1 MKIRNGFVSNS
12 SSSSF
17 ILGFKGDFYNVVPKE
32 LEKLL
37 KDFDLYSKK
46 NLDMLTKK
54 VQEDVCES
62 MSEYKRRIITWLKEE
77 ADFWFRNLD
86 KDSYSAEL
94 RAKWKQ
100 EDPKGYEEHEKRM
113 QEIVDNPILV
123 AEKVIQNPDDAWNFS
138 GKVLYAPDFLKDGYK
153 VCGFDL
159 EYSGD
164 YADEHKYPY
173 WKELHKLTEELA
185 YKIGSKYDCDELI
198 IDTNKVKLKKVY

>member
-17 ILGFKGDFYNVVPKE
+17 ILGYKGDFYNVVPKE

-62 MSEYKRRIITWLKEE
+62 MSEYKRRVITRLKEE
-77 ADFWFRNLD
+77 AEFWFRDLD
-86 KDSYSAEL
+86 DYSKEL
-94 RAKWKQ
+94 RAKWKL
-100 EDPKGYEEHEKRM
+100 EDPKGFDEHEKRM
-113 QEIVDNPILV
+113 QEIIDNPILV

-138 GKVLYAPDFLKDGYK
+138 GKILSSPEYLKEKYK
-153 VCGFDL
+153 VCTFDL

-164 YADEHKYPY
+164 YADENKYPY
-173 WKELHKLTEELA
+173 WKELHKLTDELA
-185 YKIGSKYDCDELI
+185 HKIGSKYDYDELI
-198 IDTNKVKLKKVY
+198 IDTDKVKLKKLY